1 MQVEFSQAEGGRPE
15 KVEKQLGFRQGA
27 CLDSEGGALPFSPA
41 GHGTERS
48 SSRREGPREGRA
60 RVNLGLTVESNLCFC
75 PRLLFLRFESL
86 A

>member
-27 CLDSEGGALPFSPA
+27 CLDSEGGTLPFSPA
-41 GHGTERS
+41 GHGKRS

-60 RVNLGLTVESNLCFC
+60 RTNLGLTAESNLCFR
-75 PRLLFLRFESL
+75 PPLLFLRFES
-86 A
+86 

>member
-27 CLDSEGGALPFSPA
+27 CLDSEGGTLPFSPA
-41 GHGTERS
+41 GHGTE
-48 SSRREGPREGRA
+48 REGPREGRA
-60 RVNLGLTVESNLCFC
+60 RVNLGLTAESNLCFC